1 MVIHFFIFIALLSL
15 SVSKRVRLRKL
26 RMAGYQNLPTDPLE
40 SPVSRA
46 VSEML
51 GVAGGIYLALL
62 MLVSFLQIK
71 IPSMINMFGMEI
83 EPLALISIIITLF
96 QPYVGELKQYWGG

>member
-1 MVIHFFIFIALLSL
+1 MHIIIFTALLWF
-15 SVSKRVRLRKL
+15 SVLKRMRVRKI

-46 VSEML
+46 ISEML

-62 MLVSFLQIK
+62 VLVSFLQIN
-71 IPSMINMFGMEI
+71 IPSTVNIFGVKM
-83 EPLALISIIITLF
+83 EPLAFISVIITLL
-96 QPYVGELKQYWGG
+96 QPYAVELKQYWGG